1 MRFAAFCLLLVGLL
15 ATTASAR
22 IWTDATGKGK
32 VDAEFVGVQEGQVK
46 LQFRTGRTVL
56 LPLGTLSEEDQQFV
70 KGEMVK
76 QEAAKEQTE
85 KGLPDR
91 FTLAIAEDP
100 TNPANYISRGMART
114 SRKDFDGAIQ
124 DFTKAIELNPEDAT
138 AYNGRGLAYQKKN
151 DLINAQRDFNEAIR
165 VDPKLP
171 SAYKNRGEN
180 LRKLALDAKQSVP
193 ELDEAIEK
201 WQQYWNFARQA
212 NLKVSPWQPLNS
224 TKGDVS
230 RMAALQQMA
239 KVDVE
244 FAERL
249 DRDYGGDWG
258 HGGYGGH
265 GGHGPGCKCAACAG
279 GPGCPHCGGVGCPAC
294 GGGAPAPGLG
304 VYPPQC
310 MKGEKI
316 TLVGNPS
323 LLAQGMPS
331 EAKPGDKRAAAK
343 GPKVAVDSC
352 DFYRDVDGDGKFNSE
367 TDQFLAADNNGS
379 DGFTAEVSTDAFPP
393 GPQSYFAV
401 PRGKPGSGAGA
412 TPEELTSAAEAL
424 EKAAESQK
432 TLAQSCEAG
441 KAQGMSPDQSK
452 EVSKNQEGVN
462 GEAEKVAEKIGQA
475 SPEVANLLK
484 EAAKPM
490 KAVKNLM
497 NTAATKPGEA
507 CKAEAEK
514 ACDKAQDAVAKLT
527 DAAAKLREAAEAAK
541 ASAKENPGQ
550 APPDAAAGRP
560 TSGRN
565 EILAA
570 APIGARGVGGGG
582 GGDDADDGDD
592 EEDKDIVIERATELV
607 EDRNYDEAV
616 IEYDR
621 LLEDEPDNVTYLR
634 DRAAT
639 QLLRGG
645 YDYAIRDYDHLLTV
659 KEEPDADLYYNRGC
673 ALLAAHRLEEALSDF
688 TKSISLNETWSLAYN
703 NRGVTY
709 AKLGKYNEAIADF
722 TEAIKLES
730 GNKLAYRNR
739 AMAYKKLGEL
749 AKAQQDYDLVVK
761 LEREGTSSGVQ

>member
-1 MRFAAFCLLLVGLL
+1 LVGIL
-15 ATTASAR
+15 ATSASAR
-22 IWTDATGKGK
+22 IWTDASGKGK
-32 VDAEFVGVQEGQVK
+32 VDAEYLGMEEGQVK
-46 LQFRTGRTVL
+46 LQFRTTGKVVL

-70 KGEMVK
+70 KAEVAK
-76 QEAAKEQTE
+76 QEAAKEAE
-85 KGLPDR
+85 KGPPDR
-91 FTLAIAEDP
+91 FTQAISQDP
-100 TNPANYISRGMART
+100 TNPSNYISRGMART

-124 DFTKAIELNPEDAT
+124 DFTKAIELNPQDAT
-138 AYNGRGLAYQKKN
+138 AYNGRGVAYQKKN
-151 DLINAQRDFNEAIR
+151 DLINAQKDFNEAIR

-180 LRKLALDAKQSVP
+180 LRRLALDAKQSVP
-193 ELDEAIEK
+193 ELDAAIEK
-201 WQQYWNFARQA
+201 WQQYWNYARQS
-212 NLKVSPWQPLNS
+212 NLKVTPWQPLNA

-239 KVDVE
+239 KIDIQ
-244 FAERL
+244 FAEDL
-249 DRDYGGDWG
+249 DRDYGGWGG
-258 HGGYGGH
+258 HGGHGH

-294 GGGAPAPGLG
+294 GGGTPAPGLG

-316 TLVGNPS
+316 TLVANPS

-331 EAKPGDKRAAAK
+331 EAKPGDKRAAAA
-343 GPKVAVDSC
+343 GPKAAVDSC
-352 DFYRDVDGDGKFNSE
+352 DFYRDVDGDGKFNAE
-367 TDQFLAADNNGS
+367 ADQFLAADSDGN

-412 TPEELTSAAEAL
+412 TPEELLSAAEAL
-424 EKAAESQK
+424 DKAAETQK
-432 TLAQSCEAG
+432 GLAQTCEAG
-441 KAQGMSPDQSK
+441 KAQGMSPEQSK
-452 EVSKNQEGVN
+452 EVGKNQDGVN
-462 GEAEKVAEKIGQA
+462 SEAEKVAEKIGQA

-484 EAAKPM
+484 DAAKPM

-497 NTAATKPGEA
+497 NTAASQPGEA
-507 CKAEAEK
+507 CKDEAEK

-550 APPDAAAGRP
+550 APPDAASGRP
-560 TSGRN
+560 TSGMN

-582 GGDDADDGDD
+582 GDDGNDD
-592 EEDKDIVIERATELV
+592 EDKDIVIERATELV
-607 EDRNYDEAV
+607 EDRNYDDAV

-621 LLEDEPDNVTYLR
+621 LLRDDPDNVAYLR
-634 DRAAT
+634 DRASA

-645 YDYAIRDYDHLLTV
+645 YDYAIRDYDHLLSV
-659 KEEPDADLYYNRGC
+659 KQEPDADLYYNRGC
-673 ALLAAHRLEEALSDF
+673 ALLAASRLEEALSDF

-709 AKLGKYNEAIADF
+709 AKLGKYEQAIADF

-749 AKAQQDYDLVVK
+749 GKAQQDYDFVVR
-761 LEREGTSSGVQ
+761 LEREGTTSGVQ